1 MNKKAHKI
9 ILWLVAVLAIIGVG
23 VFVLSRTSLGERVK
37 RESAKL
43 FD

>member
-23 VFVLSRTSLGERVK
+23 VFVLLRTSLGERVK
-37 RESAKL
+37 R
-43 FD
+43 